1 MATQNNSC
9 VQEFSSGFG
18 NTPLLASDFLFRDE
32 RRLLYAKAE
41 NLNMTGSNVGRHC
54 IQGIS
59 EEFIPSVVNLDE
71 MDAVFSVD
79 GGNAIS
85 MAQKQ
90 ARELGLEV
98 GISSGKNF
106 PGGIKTQDDPGRDAV
121 MATVFPD
128 CNKKYLSA
136 DRIREEPTRSEFLSC
151 FFAWIE

>member
-1 MATQNNSC
+1 VATQHNSC

-59 EEFIPSVVNLDE
+59 EEFIPPVVNLDE

-79 GGNAIS
+79 GGDAIS
-85 MAQKQ
+85 IAQKL

-98 GISSGKNF
+98 GISSRKNF
-106 PGGIKTQDDPGRDAV
+106 PGGINAQDDPGSDAV

-136 DRIREEPTRSEFLSC
+136 DRVREEPTRREFLSC
-151 FFAWIE
+151 FFCLD